1 MRTPTRHLT
10 ISPTPL
16 RDARAR
22 RTQRLVFLPAMILL
36 VGGMGAFGFRSLLPH
51 LGPISRTPAAGMA
64 GALSESEARRRAA
77 ALCSRVAGPNAVA
90 SNATLLVVHPGHDRP
105 SRANWQV
112 DCQAD
117 GGAYSVRLDA
127 RTGELQAIGRE
138 PREDSPAGG
147 EGDARATAALT
158 AARAAAFARRYL
170 KLVGIAP
177 LPEAHPEVCRT
188 QGRQCRGYACTFRSI
203 PSRGQGAPTQPA
215 PGGNNGLPAGDNPS
229 GTPLIVRVDI
239 DARDGSLD
247 ALFRQIA
254 APR

>member
-16 RDARAR
+16 RDARAL
-22 RTQRLVFLPAMILL
+22 RTQRLVFLPALILL
-36 VGGMGAFGFRSLLPH
+36 LGGAGAFGFRSLCTY

-64 GALSESEARRRAA
+64 GALSESEARQRAA

-203 PSRGQGAPTQPA
+203 PSRGRGAPTRAASAGDDGRPA
-215 PGGNNGLPAGDNPS
+215 REVPAGS
-229 GTPLIVRVDI
+229 LSTVRVDI
-239 DARDGSLD
+239 DARDGSFD
-247 ALFRQIA
+247 ALYRDIA
-254 APR
+254 VPH